1 MGSFFQ
7 GWLIAAESAETG
19 VQATSGT
26 AALIASF
33 APFAIV
39 LAVFYFFIIRPQ
51 QQQQKQRDAMLS
63 ALEKGDK
70 IITTG
75 GIYGEIVE
83 LRDDSCVIRV
93 ADKVQLKITRSAVAK
108 VID

>member
-1 MGSFFQ
+1 MGSLLTS
-7 GWLIAAESAETG
+7 WLTAQNGTEAPAVG
-19 VQATSGT
+19 GT
-26 AALIASF
+26 AALIASI
-33 APFAIV
+33 APFLVV

-51 QQQQKQRDAMLS
+51 QQQQKERGAMLG

-70 IITTG
+70 VVTTG

-83 LRDDSCVIRV
+83 LREDTLMLKV
-93 ADKVQLKITRSAVAK
+93 ADKVQLKMTRSAVSK

>member
-1 MGSFFQ
+1 MGSLFQ
-7 GWLIAAESAETG
+7 SWLMAAESAEAE
-19 VQATSGT
+19 VPAASGT
-26 AALIASF
+26 AALIASI

-70 IITTG
+70 VITTG

-83 LRDDSCVIRV
+83 LRDDTCVIRV
-93 ADKVQLKITRSAVAK
+93 ADKVQLKITRSAVSR

>member
-1 MGSFFQ
+1 MSSFFA
-7 GWLIAAESAETG
+7 GWLTAQNGAETPAAGG
-19 VQATSGT
+19 V
-26 AALIASF
+26 AALILSM
-33 APFAIV
+33 APFLVV

-51 QQQQKQRDAMLS
+51 QQQQKDRNMMLS

-70 IITTG
+70 VVTTG

-83 LRDDSCVIRV
+83 LRDDTLILKV
-93 ADKVQLKITRSAVAK
+93 ADKVQLKMTRGSVAK

>member
-1 MGSFFQ
+1 MQSLFQ
-7 GWLIAAESAETG
+7 SWLT
-19 VQATSGT
+19 ATNGTEAQQVSGL

-39 LAVFYFFIIRPQ
+39 LLVFYFFIIRPQ
-51 QQQQKQRDAMLS
+51 QQQQKAREAMLS

-83 LRDDSCVIRV
+83 LRDDTCIIKV

>member
-1 MGSFFQ
+1 
-7 GWLIAAESAETG
+7 
-19 VQATSGT
+19 V
-26 AALIASF
+26 AALIFSM
-33 APFAIV
+33 APFLVV

-51 QQQQKQRDAMLS
+51 QQQQKDRNMMLS

-70 IITTG
+70 VVTTG

-83 LRDDSCVIRV
+83 LRDDTLILKV
-93 ADKVQLKITRSAVAK
+93 ADKVQLKMTRGSVAK